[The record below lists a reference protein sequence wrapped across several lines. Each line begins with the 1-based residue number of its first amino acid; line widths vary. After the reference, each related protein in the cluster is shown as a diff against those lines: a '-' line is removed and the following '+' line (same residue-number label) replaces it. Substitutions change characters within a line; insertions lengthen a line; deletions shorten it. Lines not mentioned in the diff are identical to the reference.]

1 MAPIVVCINRPVGA
15 GKSALIKAVAQKL
28 KTTDN
33 IRTHLASEPIHLGS
47 DWYGE
52 NLLYNGTVELRNGF
66 LFQTVALTTLL
77 DLGTAEDVNLVLME
91 RSKDTAQ
98 NIFCDA
104 INRQSGALTEPEFQ
118 ALMLMAKMIDKPV
131 INHSIF
137 LWKDRSTPIR
147 TLKDVLFERAYKR
160 DQTPREWTDVISDKY
175 GEFYNSY
182 EGSPKTVIHRLY
194 TES

>member
-1 MAPIVVCINRPVGA
+1 MSLFIYGPVAA
-15 GKSALIKAVAQKL
+15 GKSAPIKAVAQKP

-33 IRTHLASEPIHLGS
+33 IRTHLAFEPIHLGS

-52 NLLYNGTVELRNGF
+52 NLLYNGTVELRNVF

-77 DLGTAEDVNLVLME
+77 DAGAAEDVNLVLME
-91 RSKDTAQ
+91 RSKDTAL

-104 INRQSGALTEPEFQ
+104 INRQSSALTEPEIQ
-118 ALMLMAKMIDKPV
+118 ALKVMAKMIDKPV
-131 INHSIF
+131 ITHSIF
-137 LWKDRSTPIR
+137 LRRDRSTPIR
-147 TLKDVLFERAYKR
+147 TLKDVLFERIYKR
-160 DQTPREWTDVISDKY
+160 DQTPRQWTDLVIDKY